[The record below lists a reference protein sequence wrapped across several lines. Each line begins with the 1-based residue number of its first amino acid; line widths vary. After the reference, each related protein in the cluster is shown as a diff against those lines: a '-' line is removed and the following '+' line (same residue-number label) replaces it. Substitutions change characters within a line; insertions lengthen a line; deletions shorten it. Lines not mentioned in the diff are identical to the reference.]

1 MRIDLF
7 KFFIIFCCTGIGG
20 VLRYL
25 LSFIPYLKS
34 LDSGVLL
41 SNIIACAIMG
51 YLLAI
56 PINNPMVKMGVVSL
70 CGGLSTFSGYI
81 VFSYLSSHGPGNS
94 ILYHVM
100 SVGFGLLFF
109 IGSYYSCKSLFA

>member
-1 MRIDLF
+1 
-7 KFFIIFCCTGIGG
+7 

-34 LDSGVLL
+34 MDSGVLV

-56 PINNPMVKMGVVSL
+56 PINNPMVKVGIISL

-81 VFSYLSSHGPGNS
+81 AFSYISSPSPGNS
-94 ILYHVM
+94 MFYHVI
-100 SVGFGLLFF
+100 SIGLGLLFF